1 MNRSR
6 DDPRSNPLA
15 VTFFRY
21 RGLVI
26 RSLRSDIDQGH
37 KRTGDVVLAGI
48 ITLLLIDAQQGAS
61 PHWRCHLEGLQGLIT
76 LRGGIR
82 SLAGSPSLAP
92 LLHCFVFLAVIGD
105 TSSPASDVA
114 MTTLQLETDF
124 ILEQFGRGLFAFQMC
139 PTPLFAE
146 IIKINHL
153 RGRASKQDP
162 AELNGLTHE
171 ASNIL
176 LRIHAFSSEQWT
188 MSKPSSKEDWIL
200 VGNVYQAAVALYCIL
215 SLQSLS
221 VLPRT
226 PLLRARH
233 TSHGQ
238 LLQALLNE
246 ALSSPRI
253 KRFVLWPLVVLGVQA
268 VNGGAGMRA
277 FVRQQL
283 PEMSRHIGSYV
294 PLSAKD
300 VLEKFWASGETRWD
314 ACFDR
319 PYTLATQIAVDL
331 SGLT

>member
-1 MNRSR
+1 MNRTR

-26 RSLRSDIDQGH
+26 RSLRSDIDRGH

-48 ITLLLIDAQQGAS
+48 ITLLLIDAQQDAS
-61 PHWRCHLEGLQGLIT
+61 PHWKCHLEGLQRLIT

-92 LLHCFVFLAVIGD
+92 LLHCFVCLAVIGD

-114 MTTLQLETDF
+114 MSTLQLETDF
-124 ILEQFGRGLFAFQMC
+124 ILEQFGRRLFAFQMC

-153 RGRASKQDP
+153 RARASKQDP

-176 LRIHAFSSEQWT
+176 NRIHAFSSEQWT

-226 PLLRARH
+226 PLLRARQ
-233 TSHGQ
+233 TYHGQ
-238 LLQALLNE
+238 HLQALLNE
-246 ALSSPRI
+246 ALPSPRI
-253 KRFVLWPLVVLGVQA
+253 KRFILWPLVVLGVQA

-277 FVRQQL
+277 FVREQL

-294 PLSAKD
+294 PLTAKD

-319 PYTLATQIAVDL
+319 PYALATQIAVDL